1 MPRVRE
7 LEVFRL
13 VLPYGRRPESILVKL
28 TDYGGM
34 TGWGEVVQPGEPRTG
49 RTQAATAALAT
60 AGTIPGEGTAEKAR
74 DRDTVAV
81 PSAARPLRSGPA
93 GRAGAGAAGERDHV
107 LGKTWA
113 ILEESLGPELLG
125 VDWEHP
131 DELGELPGG
140 TAVDLACWDLWARMR
155 GVPLAHAIGGTR
167 TSLMATVHLAA
178 ERSLEA
184 MVARVNR
191 HVCAGYAHVTLDVHP
206 GWDVEPVRAVRA
218 AYPALAL
225 AVDARGAYTDV
236 SALEALAA
244 YDVTAI
250 ERPFGGPGGAP
261 DLDLHAELQE
271 RVTSLVAIEV
281 HSVPALKEAIAAR
294 AGSALLLRPSRFGRL
309 RAVRQA
315 HDLAVAA
322 GWDITA
328 AGGSGT
334 GLARA
339 ATVAVASLPG
349 CTLPSD
355 VTEPPRSA
363 QIVTPPVG
371 ASDGVVAVPLTQP
384 GLGHLVDEDRVRR
397 LATDSFRL

>member
-34 TGWGEVVQPGEPRTG
+34 TGWGEVVHSPGR
-49 RTQAATAALAT
+49 
-60 AGTIPGEGTAEKAR
+60 R
-74 DRDTVAV
+74 DA
-81 PSAARPLRSGPA
+81 
-93 GRAGAGAAGERDHV
+93 AGAPVREPDPTLA
-107 LGKTWA
+107 KTWSTM
-113 ILEESLGPELLG
+113 EESLAPALLG

-131 DELGELPGG
+131 DELGAVPGG
-140 TAVDLACWDLWARMR
+140 SAVDLACWDLWTRMR
-155 GVPLAHAIGGTR
+155 GVPLAHALGGTR
-167 TSLMATVHLAA
+167 TSLIATVRLAA

-191 HVCAGYAHVTLDVHP
+191 HVCAGYAHVTMDIHP
-206 GWDVEPVRAVRA
+206 GWDVEPVRAVRQ

-225 AVDARGAYTDV
+225 AVDGRGAYT
-236 SALEALAA
+236 ALGDLPSLDA

-250 ERPFGGPGGAP
+250 ERPFGGPAGDA
-261 DLDLHAELQE
+261 DLDLHARLQE
-271 RVTSLVAIEV
+271 QVSSTVAVEV
-281 HSVPALKEAIAAR
+281 HSVAAVEEAVTAR
-294 AGSALLLRPSRFGRL
+294 AGTALLLRPSRFGSL

-315 HDLAVAA
+315 HDRAA
-322 GWDITA
+322 EAAWDISA
-328 AGGSGT
+328 AGGRGT

-371 ASDGVVAVPLTQP
+371 ASGGVVAVPLTQP

-397 LATDSFRL
+397 LAGESFRY